1 MLGKRKNRSKASK
14 DSLPSPD
21 EKKSKDEGKA
31 HSTASET
38 DEVFEALEMA
48 EGVGSKL
55 EAVLKKLE
63 KLDTIESRLS
73 QMHTTLAS
81 IEENVSRL
89 DSDVEDL
96 KTKSK
101 QLGSTVNELKESIEF
116 NEEDISDLKLENQKL
131 QQDICELQKQL
142 LYMETYSRRENV
154 KFVGLLEEQVDNM
167 NGGDE
172 DHNGA
177 QAKIEDTRG
186 IIYKFLEHQLKIPNA
201 RQKIEFQRLHRLGK
215 SKNGSSRPIIA
226 RFLRYGDKELVMD
239 QARKHLKDT
248 EFHVYDDIPK
258 LLYDSRKGQMK
269 KLQKAREKGF
279 TAYFSK
285 AQPDKLYVNGK
296 YIAPGEP
303 IE

>member
-1 MLGKRKNRSKASK
+1 
-14 DSLPSPD
+14 
-21 EKKSKDEGKA
+21 
-31 HSTASET
+31 
-38 DEVFEALEMA
+38 MA

-131 QQDICELQKQL
+131 QQDVCELQKQL

-154 KFVGLLEEQVDNM
+154 KFVGLLEEQFFFLPRDHGSRQSAWKRRLENRENQLEEEVLALENKL
-167 NGGDE
+167 DE
-172 DHNGA
+172 RNVSDIVKENIRTELRIKKQLIEEIIAYKTQGA
-177 QAKIEDTRG
+177 ILRSKVTETKLGNNQKESCEGLLSATEC
-186 IIYKFLEHQLKIPNA
+186 LESLKTM
-201 RQKIEFQRLHRLGK
+201 ESGK
-215 SKNGSSRPIIA
+215 SPGTDGSPFHLAAQGI
-226 RFLRYGDKELVMD
+226 DNPDTKER
-239 QARKHLKDT
+239 QTAT
-248 EFHVYDDIPK
+248 A
-258 LLYDSRKGQMK
+258 SK
-269 KLQKAREKGF
+269 KLETYK
-279 TAYFSK
+279 
-285 AQPDKLYVNGK
+285 
-296 YIAPGEP
+296 
-303 IE
+303 

>member
-89 DSDVEDL
+89 DLAS
-96 KTKSK
+96 S
-101 QLGSTVNELKESIEF
+101 SPELF
-116 NEEDISDLKLENQKL
+116 PQK
-131 QQDICELQKQL
+131 
-142 LYMETYSRRENV
+142 M
-154 KFVGLLEEQVDNM
+154 
-167 NGGDE
+167 GGAGNPT
-172 DHNGA
+172 HS
-177 QAKIEDTRG
+177 
-186 IIYKFLEHQLKIPNA
+186 L
-201 RQKIEFQRLHRLGK
+201 
-215 SKNGSSRPIIA
+215 
-226 RFLRYGDKELVMD
+226 
-239 QARKHLKDT
+239 
-248 EFHVYDDIPK
+248 
-258 LLYDSRKGQMK
+258 
-269 KLQKAREKGF
+269 REKPWGRGCGLGCRR
-279 TAYFSK
+279 SQNEVQK
-285 AQPDKLYVNGK
+285 DWLKSQ
-296 YIAPGEP
+296 
-303 IE
+303 

>member
-1 MLGKRKNRSKASK
+1 
-14 DSLPSPD
+14 
-21 EKKSKDEGKA
+21 
-31 HSTASET
+31 
-38 DEVFEALEMA
+38 MA

-131 QQDICELQKQL
+131 QQDVCELQKQL

-154 KFVGLLEEQVDNM
+154 KFSFSLPRDHGSRHSARLPNRPLDDYISHKHSPKPQRTRENQLEEEVLALENKLDERNVSDIVKENIRTELRIKKHLIEEIIAYKTQGAILRSKVTETKLGNNQKESCEGLLSATEC
-167 NGGDE
+167 
-172 DHNGA
+172 
-177 QAKIEDTRG
+177 
-186 IIYKFLEHQLKIPNA
+186 LESLKTM
-201 RQKIEFQRLHRLGK
+201 ESGK
-215 SKNGSSRPIIA
+215 SPGTDGSPFHLAAQGI
-226 RFLRYGDKELVMD
+226 DNPDTKER
-239 QARKHLKDT
+239 QTAT
-248 EFHVYDDIPK
+248 A
-258 LLYDSRKGQMK
+258 SK
-269 KLQKAREKGF
+269 KLETYK
-279 TAYFSK
+279 
-285 AQPDKLYVNGK
+285 
-296 YIAPGEP
+296 
-303 IE
+303 

>member
-1 MLGKRKNRSKASK
+1 MPGKRKNGSKTSK
-14 DSLPSPD
+14 VSLPSPD
-21 EKKSKDEGKA
+21 KKKIKRR
-31 HSTASET
+31 
-38 DEVFEALEMA
+38 ALEKA

-63 KLDTIESRLS
+63 KIDTIESRLS

-81 IEENVSRL
+81 TEENVSRL
-89 DSDVEDL
+89 DSEVEDL

-131 QQDICELQKQL
+131 QQDVCELQKQL

-177 QAKIEDTRG
+177 
-186 IIYKFLEHQLKIPNA
+186 
-201 RQKIEFQRLHRLGK
+201 
-215 SKNGSSRPIIA
+215 
-226 RFLRYGDKELVMD
+226 
-239 QARKHLKDT
+239 
-248 EFHVYDDIPK
+248 
-258 LLYDSRKGQMK
+258 
-269 KLQKAREKGF
+269 
-279 TAYFSK
+279 
-285 AQPDKLYVNGK
+285 
-296 YIAPGEP
+296 
-303 IE
+303 

>member
-1 MLGKRKNRSKASK
+1 MK
-14 DSLPSPD
+14 
-21 EKKSKDEGKA
+21 KKSKDEGKV

-38 DEVFEALEMA
+38 DEVFKALEMA
-48 EGVGSKL
+48 EDVGSKL

-89 DSDVEDL
+89 DLDVEDL

-101 QLGSTVNELKESIEF
+101 QLGSTVNELEESIQF
-116 NEEDISDLKLENQKL
+116 NEEDISNLKLENQKL
-131 QQDICELQKQL
+131 QQDVCELQKQL

-172 DHNGA
+172 DDNST

-201 RQKIEFQRLHRLGK
+201 RQKIKFQRLHRLGK
-215 SKNGSSRPIIA
+215 PKNGSSRPIIA

-239 QARKHLKDT
+239 QARKHLKDA

-269 KLQKAREKGF
+269 KLQKAREKNF

-296 YIAPGEP
+296 NIAPGEP

>member
-1 MLGKRKNRSKASK
+1 M
-14 DSLPSPD
+14 
-21 EKKSKDEGKA
+21 
-31 HSTASET
+31 
-38 DEVFEALEMA
+38 FQALEMA
-48 EGVGSKL
+48 EGLGKKL

-63 KLDTIESRLS
+63 KLDTIESRLN

-89 DSDVEDL
+89 DSEVEDL

-101 QLGSTVNELKESIEF
+101 QLGSTVNELKESIQF
-116 NEEDISDLKLENQKL
+116 TDEDISDLKFANKKL
-131 QQDICELQKQL
+131 QQDVCELQKQL

-154 KFVGLLEEQVDNM
+154 KFVGLLEEQVD
-167 NGGDE
+167 E

-177 QAKIEDTRG
+177 RAKLEDTRG
-186 IIYKFLEHQLKIPNA
+186 IVYKFLEHRLKIPNA
-201 RQKIEFQRLHRLGK
+201 RERIEFQRLHRFGK
-215 SKNGSSRPIIA
+215 PKNGTSRPITA

-248 EFHVYDDIPK
+248 DFHVYEDIPK

-296 YIAPGEP
+296 YIAPADP

>member
-1 MLGKRKNRSKASK
+1 
-14 DSLPSPD
+14 
-21 EKKSKDEGKA
+21 
-31 HSTASET
+31 
-38 DEVFEALEMA
+38 
-48 EGVGSKL
+48 
-55 EAVLKKLE
+55 
-63 KLDTIESRLS
+63 
-73 QMHTTLAS
+73 MHTTLAS

-89 DSDVEDL
+89 DSEVEDL

-101 QLGSTVNELKESIEF
+101 QLDSTVNELEESIQF
-116 NEEDISDLKLENQKL
+116 TDEDISDLKFANKKL
-131 QQDICELQKQL
+131 QQDVCELQKQL

-177 QAKIEDTRG
+177 RAKLEDTRG
-186 IIYKFLEHQLKIPNA
+186 IIYKFLEHRLKIPNA
-201 RQKIEFQRLHRLGK
+201 RERIEFQRLHRLGK
-215 SKNGSSRPIIA
+215 PKNGTSRPIIA

-248 EFHVYDDIPK
+248 DFHVYEDIPK

-269 KLQKAREKGF
+269 KLQKARGKGF

-296 YIAPGEP
+296 YIAPGDP